1 MKKDLIIIYLFERY
15 KIDFIIQ
22 EKILWKND
30 NKISVRFSTRNLDMN
45 GKILNVPIFI
55 AEYIDKLIQIEEQNN
70 GGRKN
75 F

>member
-1 MKKDLIIIYLFERY
+1 MLCFY
-15 KIDFIIQ
+15 KNLRASLTRFY
-22 EKILWKND
+22 EKND

-45 GKILNVPIFI
+45 AKILNVPIFI

>member
-1 MKKDLIIIYLFERY
+1 
-15 KIDFIIQ
+15 
-22 EKILWKND
+22 
-30 NKISVRFSTRNLDMN
+30 MN

-55 AEYIDKLIQIEEQNN
+55 AEYIDKLIQIEEKNN

>member
-1 MKKDLIIIYLFERY
+1 M
-15 KIDFIIQ
+15 
-22 EKILWKND
+22 KND

-75 F
+75 FNVVILKIFLNG

>member
-1 MKKDLIIIYLFERY
+1 MWKSSKNKLQKRDWMKIY
-15 KIDFIIQ
+15 
-22 EKILWKND
+22 
-30 NKISVRFSTRNLDMN
+30 VRFSMRNLDMSGN
-45 GKILNVPIFI
+45 ILNVPIFI

>member
-1 MKKDLIIIYLFERY
+1 MLCFY
-15 KIDFIIQ
+15 KNLRASLTRFY
-22 EKILWKND
+22 EKND

-45 GKILNVPIFI
+45 GKILNVPIF
-55 AEYIDKLIQIEEQNN
+55 KLIQIEEQNN

>member
-1 MKKDLIIIYLFERY
+1 MKIY
-15 KIDFIIQ
+15 
-22 EKILWKND
+22 
-30 NKISVRFSTRNLDMN
+30 VGFSMRNLDMSGN
-45 GKILNVPIFI
+45 ILNVPIFI

>member
-1 MKKDLIIIYLFERY
+1 MKIY
-15 KIDFIIQ
+15 
-22 EKILWKND
+22 
-30 NKISVRFSTRNLDMN
+30 VRFSMRNLDMSGN
-45 GKILNVPIFI
+45 ILNVPIFI